1 MAKPHLNR
9 IDNSTLDDHWYLA
22 EEDCCFFLGEYVPYV
37 GPGYSEVNQLVYNFK
52 KSPERKN
59 RPEYNY
65 KKEAIR
71 RIAQMFQESL
81 PIEWLMTL
89 TLVPIPPSKTKN
101 DPLHDTRILD
111 MLYMLQTRIGL
122 KLDIR
127 ELIIQTESTPASH
140 ESDERPSPKELM
152 GNWLINNEVAEP
164 RPKKIALFDDLI
176 TTGAHFK
183 AAQTIIKK
191 RYDGVFVGGIFFA
204 RRKIQ
209 RN

>member
-1 MAKPHLNR
+1 
-9 IDNSTLDDHWYLA
+9 
-22 EEDCCFFLGEYVPYV
+22 
-37 GPGYSEVNQLVYNFK
+37 
-52 KSPERKN
+52 
-59 RPEYNY
+59 
-65 KKEAIR
+65 
-71 RIAQMFQESL
+71 MFQESL